1 MGKRT
6 NRIFEVTL
14 PGYETTYVETDN
26 CADAVSFVK
35 NNIDQLVTNEE
46 NRRFSCKEQ
55 PNTVKPYMNRIFTD
69 DGMKWFD
76 EYITELEEQ
85 ETKNK
90 EYATRIKEEKNKRN
104 NAITTLIKYIK
115 AKGTLVNCDYSF
127 KHEYGGIEKPDRLTA
142 ISIKSGQGYR
152 LGLRFENPSTGMP
165 FWFNAD
171 KAPSFLLE
179 KIIMY
184 LQGLIISDDTLTYK
198 ELMGKTDNF
207 IITWSK
213 YKTRETLNKEIMQYA
228 KENDIKELQ
237 KQTAVDIERDKVE
250 LCNYI
255 GYFVTDLEK
264 RYSMVG
270 FNWKCLQE
278 SILSDPKKLHEFVED
293 MEIRLNKK
301 RSEMKTDWDNTMK
314 TT

>member
-14 PGYETTYVETDN
+14 PGYETAYVETDN
-26 CADAVSFVK
+26 CANAVSFVK
-35 NNIDQLVTNEE
+35 SHRNELDKCDE
-46 NRRFSCKEQ
+46 NKSFSCEEK
-55 PNTVKPYMNRIFTD
+55 PNTVKPYMNRIFTA

-90 EYATRIKEEKNKRN
+90 EYATRIKEENNKRN

-115 AKGTLVNCDYSF
+115 AKGTTVNCDYSF
-127 KHEYGGIEKPDRLTA
+127 KHEYGEKEIPDRLTA

-152 LGLRFENPSTGMP
+152 LGLRFEPPAAGIQL
-165 FWFNAD
+165 WFNAD
-171 KAPSFLLE
+171 KAPSSLLE

-198 ELMGKTDNF
+198 EVMGKTDNF
-207 IITWSK
+207 IVTWAK
-213 YKTRETLNKEIMQYA
+213 YKTEETLNKEIIHYA
-228 KENDIKELQ
+228 KEKDIKELH
-237 KQTAVDIERDKVE
+237 KQTAVDIAREKVE
-250 LCNYI
+250 LYNYI
-255 GYFVTDLEK
+255 RDFVIDLEK

-278 SILSDPKKLHEFVED
+278 NILSDPKKLHEFVED